1 MDNDHE
7 TALDMAIQEGWGDIQ
22 RRLERAVRMMLLL
35 LLVLVLVLVL
45 VVLLVVVLL
54 LLPLVLLL
62 LLLLALTHSLSR
74 QVREAAGD
82 FSDTEG
88 GYRSESAP
96 TIDMLPRVTAGIDMV
111 PSSGTA
117 LRARPD
123 GCCRSQSAR

>member
-35 LLVLVLVLVL
+35 LLVLVLVLV
-45 VVLLVVVLL
+45 LVVVLL